1 MSLMAL
7 LSKVSKGYGA
17 LARKNLVIINVSR
30 YHHKYSPH
38 GGRLGGFS
46 SEDQQSL
53 VVTTDK
59 ILNIL
64 ERDWVPNSIK

>member
-30 YHHKYSPH
+30 NHHQRNPH
-38 GGRLGGFS
+38 CWEGVGQKNKLRL
-46 SEDQQSL
+46 E
-53 VVTTDK
+53 V
-59 ILNIL
+59 I
-64 ERDWVPNSIK
+64 